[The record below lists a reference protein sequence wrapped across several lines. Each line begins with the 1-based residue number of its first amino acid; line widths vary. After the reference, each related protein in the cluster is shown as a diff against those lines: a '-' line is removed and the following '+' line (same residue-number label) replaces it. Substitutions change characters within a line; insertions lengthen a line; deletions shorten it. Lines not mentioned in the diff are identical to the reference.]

1 MFVALLLASQA
12 VSQPASLAPFKPFL
26 DACWRA
32 DFNSTVRDTHCFEPM
47 YGGAHVRDR
56 HEVDEGGKT
65 VYAGET
71 IYSADGP
78 DLVFTYY
85 NSLGGVGQGKVGSTD
100 KMLGFTGD
108 MRASP
113 DKPEQAIDSE
123 WRLIDADHYEVRSLV
138 PAKNGQLEKPLVF
151 TRVPDPRP
159 NSP

>member
-1 MFVALLLASQA
+1 MIAALLLASQV

-32 DFNSTVRDTHCFEPM
+32 DFSPTVRDVHCFEPM

-56 HEVDEGGKT
+56 HEVQESGKT

-85 NSLGGVGQGKVGSTD
+85 NSLGGVGQGKVGSAD
-100 KMLGFTGD
+100 RMLGFTGD

-138 PAKNGQLEKPLVF
+138 PDKTGQLDKPLVF
-151 TRVPDPRP
+151 TRVGKPTGK
-159 NSP
+159 